1 MLKQLRENLTKDGKV
16 VNLSTISAEDLT
28 TAVMKTIAAA
38 GIPEE
43 KLSSLG
49 DSFLDLLNTLKDPAY
64 DK

>member
-1 MLKQLRENLTKDGKV
+1 MCA
-16 VNLSTISAEDLT
+16 VNLSTISAENLT
-28 TAVMKTIAAA
+28 KAVMKTIATA

-49 DSFLDLLNTLKDPAY
+49 DSFLNLLNNLKDPDY